1 MWEEGQQ
8 QSFPSVSKYP
18 TGVVEADVVRRAGSG
33 VKCVAIA
40 NDSASIVHRSGI
52 IATLG
57 SWSYLERVWA
67 DV

>member
-18 TGVVEADVVRRAGSG
+18 TGVVEADVVGRAGSG
-33 VKCVAIA
+33 AKLVDMA
-40 NDSASIVHRSGI
+40 NESASIVHRSGM

-57 SWSYLERVWA
+57 S
-67 DV
+67 